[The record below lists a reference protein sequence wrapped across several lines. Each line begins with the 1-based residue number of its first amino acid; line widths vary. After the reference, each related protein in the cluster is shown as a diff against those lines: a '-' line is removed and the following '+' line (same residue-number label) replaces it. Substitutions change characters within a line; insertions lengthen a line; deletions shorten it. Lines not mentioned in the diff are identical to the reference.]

1 MWLLASNIVIRLY
14 ALDMWSVFFGMYVGG
29 MFKYI
34 DWTEHTGHVVS
45 FLCTVT

>member
-1 MWLLASNIVIRLY
+1 MIRLY

-45 FLCTVT
+45 VLCTVTWWWDLI